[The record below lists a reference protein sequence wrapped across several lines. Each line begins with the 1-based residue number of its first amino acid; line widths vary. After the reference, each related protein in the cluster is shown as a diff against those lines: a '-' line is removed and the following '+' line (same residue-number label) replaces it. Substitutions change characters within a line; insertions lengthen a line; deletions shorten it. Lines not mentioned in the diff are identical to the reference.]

1 MGEQELFDH
10 FKEKVDEGQNPLRVD
25 KFLMDRLPNFS
36 RTKLKKAAEVGGLK
50 VNGNPEK
57 VNYKVRPG
65 DEVVISLPHPVR
77 EFELISEDIP
87 LDIVYEDDTLVV
99 INKPWD
105 MVVHPGHGNYSGTL
119 ANALIYHFNK
129 LPVAPGNPE
138 SRPGLVHRLDKHTTG
153 LMVVAKTEGA
163 MAHLSE
169 QFANRTTDRRY
180 NALVWGDVK
189 EDEGTIES
197 FMGRSPKNRKVF
209 MVFEEEE
216 MGKHAITH
224 YKVLKRWGYVTLVE
238 CKLDTGRTHQ
248 IRVHMK
254 SIGHTLFND
263 IEYGGDKIL
272 KGASFSKYK
281 NFIENNFKLTPGQV
295 LHAKTLGFTH
305 PVTGERMHFDS
316 ELNEGMQAVIERWDR
331 YLKNRDLD

>member
-1 MGEQELFDH
+1 METPELFEH
-10 FKEKVDEGQNPLRVD
+10 FKEIVDEGQTSLRVD
-25 KFLMDRLPNFS
+25 RFLMDRLPNFS
-36 RTKLKKAAEVGGLK
+36 RTKLKKAAEMGGLR
-50 VNGNPEK
+50 VNGTVEK

-77 EFELISEDIP
+77 EFELIPEDIA
-87 LDIVYEDDTLVV
+87 LDIVYEDEDLVV

-119 ANALIYHFNK
+119 ANALVYHFKK
-129 LPVAPGNPE
+129 LPVAEGNPD

-153 LMVVAKTEGA
+153 LMVVAKTEEA
-163 MAHLSE
+163 LMHLSE
-169 QFANRTTDRRY
+169 QFASRSTERRY
-180 NALVWGDVK
+180 HALVWGDVK
-189 EDEGTIES
+189 EDEGTMDS
-197 FMGRSPKNRKVF
+197 YMGRSPKNRKVF
-209 MVFEEEE
+209 MVFEDED
-216 MGKHAITH
+216 MGKRAITH

-254 SIGHTLFND
+254 DLGHTLFND

-281 NFIENNFKLTPGQV
+281 AFVENSFKLTPGQN

-305 PVTGERMHFDS
+305 PRTGERMHFDS
-316 ELNEGMQAVIERWDR
+316 ELNEGMKEVIERWDR
-331 YLKNRDLD
+331 YLKNREQN